1 LLEKEYY
8 GDMTPYEHPFS
19 WKALMRIVL
28 LVGGIFLIWKLS
40 TIFADIFIALILA
53 SAVYPLILKL
63 QKKFSLK
70 VSVVMVL
77 ISFVVP
83 VAFAFI
89 YYIPNIIT
97 QIPEIAETIDTIL
110 KQLHF
115 VPQALLSFNPYT
127 FITNNIT
134 GLSTKAITIFTH
146 CIIVI
151 TLVCYYILDYKKLLL
166 LFLELFPK
174 KERPVL
180 TKMLLEL
187 KEVNGNYVSGNLLI
201 SVILSVVISI
211 VMIVLGIPYAIPLGI
226 FAGVMDL
233 LPIAGSII
241 GAVPAILI
249 AFSLSPV
256 KGIILLVVHLVY
268 QQLENSVISPMV
280 YKKTLSISAVLSFL
294 SVIIG
299 ASLFGIIGAFVALP
313 VAASI
318 PVLIKYKEI
327 FREDGV

>member
-1 LLEKEYY
+1 
-8 GDMTPYEHPFS
+8 MTSHEHPFS
-19 WKALMRIVL
+19 WKALSRIVVI
-28 LVGGIFLIWKLS
+28 VGTLYLIWKLS
-40 TIFADIFIALILA
+40 SIFTDIFIALIFA
-53 SAVYPLILKL
+53 SAVYPLVLKV
-63 QKKFSLK
+63 QKWFSLK
-70 VSVVMVL
+70 VSVILVL

-83 VAFAFI
+83 ILFACI

-115 VPQALLSFNPYT
+115 IPQALLSFDPYSY
-127 FITNNIT
+127 ITDNIT
-134 GLSTKAITIFTH
+134 SLSTKAITIIAH
-146 CIIVI
+146 CAIVI
-151 TLVCYYILDYKKLLL
+151 TLVCYYILDHKRLLV

-174 KERPVL
+174 KERPTL
-180 TKMLLEL
+180 TRMLFEL
-187 KEVNGNYVSGNLLI
+187 KEVNGNYLSGNILI
-201 SVILSVVISI
+201 SIILTVVISI
-211 VMIVLGIPYAIPLGI
+211 VMIILGIPYAIPLGI

-233 LPIAGSII
+233 LPIVGSII

-256 KGIILLVVHLVY
+256 KGVVLLVVHLLY

-280 YKKTLSISAVLSFL
+280 YKKTLHISSVLSFL

-299 ASLFGIIGAFVALP
+299 GSLFGIIGAFVALP

-318 PVLIKYKEI
+318 PVLIKYKEM
-327 FREDGV
+327 FREDH